1 MESNIDLST
10 PSDTLDSQVTDPLQL
25 VLPYAES
32 DFLDMNLES
41 LMNGLPADDDLYKYF
56 MTGANTQILNSPS
69 TVSADSSEFPDLST
83 LDLSVLSLQSA
94 DTEQHTVD
102 PLPTIQVKPEP
113 VDPKK
118 RRPVNPKEAKNNKK
132 LRLNEEIKV
141 EQPRATKKEE
151 KYQKRLLANKRSA
164 QASRERKKALKSEL
178 EQKVNSL
185 KAENADFSTTIT
197 ELETENKV
205 LKNEFLH
212 LQRLI
217 SDSAMLSKLMAR
229 ANASLLPHS
238 EDIFPPEKLGF
249 ENMPRN
255 LNSAAM
261 MYLMIVLYS
270 YGQHLTQSGQT
281 VGLQFP
287 QSLTVA

>member
-1 MESNIDLST
+1 MDSNIDLST
-10 PSDTLDSQVTDPLQL
+10 PSDTLDSQVVDPLQL
-25 VLPYAES
+25 VLPFGSES

-94 DTEQHTVD
+94 DTD

-249 ENMPRN
+249 ENMPHN